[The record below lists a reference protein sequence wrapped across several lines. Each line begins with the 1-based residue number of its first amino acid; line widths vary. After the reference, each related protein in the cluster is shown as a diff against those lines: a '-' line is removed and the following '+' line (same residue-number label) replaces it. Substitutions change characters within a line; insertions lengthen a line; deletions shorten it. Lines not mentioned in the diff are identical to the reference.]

1 MAGPLRPVPALEHA
15 APRSRLAP
23 ASMPSGFSLAALDLV
38 FPALCSVCQA
48 SLGPGRRDPLCGRCW
63 GAITRLG
70 PPGCDAC
77 GLASPTRAP
86 FDWSGATEHR
96 WAGAAGPSEVG
107 LSERGPAAPAHLCG
121 ACTIDRPEY
130 DYARSAA
137 VYEGALRE
145 ALHAFKFS
153 GKRALAR
160 PLGDLALEQCV
171 ASLPDGIDAAIAVPL
186 ARERERERGFNQAA
200 LLAQRIAGRLGVP
213 TRPRWLAR
221 VRATRPQSDLTAAE
235 RRANVRGAFQASPQV
250 AGRHVLVVDDVLTT
264 GATLR
269 ECARALHDGGARRVG
284 VLTVARVLHAA
295 V

>member
-1 MAGPLRPVPALEHA
+1 MTFDGPHRVEHGREGAAPTTGCVTPSPESQLSELRPGLGGPTPPVVGA
-15 APRSRLAP
+15 APSRP
-23 ASMPSGFSLAALDLV
+23 
-38 FPALCSVCQA
+38 CSTCTT
-48 SLGPGRRDPLCGRCW
+48 DP
-63 GAITRLG
+63 
-70 PPGCDAC
+70 PQ
-77 GLASPTRAP
+77 
-86 FDWSGATEHR
+86 
-96 WAGAAGPSEVG
+96 
-107 LSERGPAAPAHLCG
+107 
-121 ACTIDRPEY
+121 Y

-235 RRANVRGAFQASPQV
+235 RHANVRGAFQASPQV

>member
-1 MAGPLRPVPALEHA
+1 
-15 APRSRLAP
+15 
-23 ASMPSGFSLAALDLV
+23 MPSGFSLAALDLV